1 MQKETIRTMAVA
13 LSSVLMFSSVGLIAG
28 CNRHGD
34 AGSRVA
40 DDAVWYDTVK
50 LELESPYED
59 LALNYGMMHEPVY
72 VGDYLF
78 VLVTGE
84 KRFNYDEALSDPDFD
99 FNDYVINSVLKYDLE
114 GTLVEE
120 IDFGSDLELDNFQ
133 VDNMSEYDGKLKI
146 SATASEAGS
155 WTTDSYCVIYNPES
169 GEVKEQEIF
178 LGDMPMMTDSG
189 TFIINGAERVIVSQ
203 LVRSPSV
210 YYSKEIDKN
219 GKPVFAYIV
228 CNNAVISE

>member
-1 MQKETIRTMAVA
+1 MADRILQLEKALSKSEKETVKVIETAA
-13 LSSVLMFSSVGLIAG
+13 LDTIKECYKEEAPKKVFEY
-28 CNRHGD
+28 R
-34 AGSRVA
+34 SRVA

-120 IDFGSDLELDNFQ
+120 IDFDYLELN
-133 VDNMSEYDGKLKI
+133 
-146 SATASEAGS
+146 
-155 WTTDSYCVIYNPES
+155 VIE
-169 GEVKEQEIF
+169 E
-178 LGDMPMMTDSG
+178 
-189 TFIINGAERVIVSQ
+189 
-203 LVRSPSV
+203 
-210 YYSKEIDKN
+210 
-219 GKPVFAYIV
+219 
-228 CNNAVISE
+228 